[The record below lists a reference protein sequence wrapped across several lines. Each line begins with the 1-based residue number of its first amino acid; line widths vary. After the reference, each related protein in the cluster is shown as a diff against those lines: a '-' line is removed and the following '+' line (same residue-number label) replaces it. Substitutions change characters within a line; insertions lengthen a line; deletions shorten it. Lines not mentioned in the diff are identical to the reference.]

1 MKTEEQNIA
10 IGDKEKRKRKMLI
23 IGGVILLFVILLVA
37 LWSHKKYAIK
47 PAQKT
52 RVIQDAGMS
61 NKLKK
66 QFTVNYEV
74 KLSKQQKDIQ
84 RLNSQFVQF
93 KKEKANGIYP
103 HTQNNGST
111 KIKVINKQ
119 STNRPFG
126 RKQTKTVIARSKLKQ
141 YPPVPSGG
149 IRGKYARYVGLNK
162 GRNRSRNITRYVPL
176 HNLIDVT
183 ESPKSQVSASQKQK
197 SQNENKN
204 KKKTISIPA
213 GSFVST
219 ILLNG
224 LDAPTGGSGTGNP
237 VPILMRVSGFV
248 QLPNQWRSNLKN
260 CFILGEAKGSLS
272 SERVYIRVDKLSCV
286 TPKGKRLT
294 VAITGYVSGADGKVG
309 LAGRVVSKQGAMLA
323 RTLVAGFLQGVGQ
336 AFQQSQQTISLSP
349 LTGGSTTQANSLD
362 TKTMMKMG
370 IGGGVSKAT
379 EKLADFYMNMAKEMF
394 PVIEID
400 SGRHATVILL
410 SGVSL

>member
-1 MKTEEQNIA
+1 MQTEEQNIA
-10 IGDKEKRKRKMLI
+10 IGDKEKRKRKILI
-23 IGGVILLFVILLVA
+23 IVGVVLVFIVLLVA

-47 PAQKT
+47 PAPKT
-52 RVIQDAGMS
+52 KIIQDSGMS

-66 QFTVNYEV
+66 QFAVNYEV

-93 KKEKANGIYP
+93 KKEKANGTY
-103 HTQNNGST
+103 TQNNAA
-111 KIKVINKQ
+111 KHIEVINKQ
-119 STNRPFG
+119 ATNRPFG
-126 RKQTKTVIARSKLKQ
+126 GGKQTKTVIARSKLKR
-141 YPPVPSGG
+141 YPPAQGGG

-162 GRNRSRNITRYVPL
+162 GRNRRNTTRYVPL

-183 ESPKSQVSASQKQK
+183 ESPKSQVSTAQKQK
-197 SQNENKN
+197 SQNGNKN

-272 SERVYIRVDKLSCV
+272 SQRVYIRVDKLSCV

-294 VAITGYVSGADGKVG
+294 VAVTGYVSGADGKVG

-349 LTGGSTTQANSLD
+349 LTGGSTTQASSLD
-362 TKTMMKMG
+362 GKTMLKMG
-370 IGGGVSKAT
+370 IGGGVGKAT